1 MFRKAVTIGAAAA
14 VLALVPGCGWMKK
27 PAAKEE
33 KSEKE
38 LAADRQERL
47 RKACASE
54 ATYDRLKE
62 LVFDEA
68 ARIRNADGRAL
79 DPIAAGSIV
88 RMEEPLVKSRDED
101 LNVTVCTGRFVL
113 ELPPGIENAFDGM
126 RRVTADVEYAAQAAA
141 DGSGL
146 VYSMDGAEPIIYR
159 LASFGLNGQPLPRIV
174 GDQRYAGAAGAPL
187 PEPILAPPVADVAI
201 NRNPA
206 AAPAPNP
213 PPAGRPPAAPPPR
226 AAPQRTPAPAPRP
239 APKQAAAA
247 PKAAPKPAPKA
258 APAAPVRTAAAK
270 PSFNCRYAKAR
281 SERLVCGSSDLAARD
296 RAMSS
301 LYYSTIAKADPA
313 TKSRIR
319 ASRDTFLRARNRC
332 STEACV
338 ANAYAARVAEIRR
351 LSGGE

>member
-1 MFRKAVTIGAAAA
+1 MTIGAVAT
-14 VLALVPGCGWMKK
+14 ALTLLPGCDWMKK
-27 PAAKEE
+27 PAPKEQ
-33 KSEKE
+33 KSDKE
-38 LAADRQERL
+38 LAAERQEHL
-47 RKACASE
+47 RKACASD

-68 ARIRNADGRAL
+68 ARIRNADARAL

-88 RMEEPLVKSRDED
+88 RMEQPLVKSRDED

-159 LASFGLNGQPLPRIV
+159 LASFGLNGQPLPRIA
-174 GDQRYAGAAGAPL
+174 GDQRYADAGGAVPE
-187 PEPILAPPVADVAI
+187 PEPILAPPVADVAV
-201 NRNPA
+201 NRNP
-206 AAPAPNP
+206 PAPPSANP
-213 PPAGRPPAAPPPR
+213 APPPVAR
-226 AAPQRTPAPAPRP
+226 PAPAPAPRP
-239 APKQAAAA
+239 APRPAPAAKPA
-247 PKAAPKPAPKA
+247 PAPAPKA
-258 APAAPVRTAAAK
+258 AAPAPTRSAAK

-281 SERLVCGSSDLAARD
+281 SEKLVCGSADLAARD

-301 LYYSTIAKADPA
+301 LYYSAIANADPA
-313 TKSRIR
+313 TKARIR
-319 ASRDTFLRARNRC
+319 GTRDSFLRARNRC

-351 LSGGE
+351 LAGE